1 MHRPSPEETKLLLC
15 VHHAFTLWR
24 LPADLPARIRERWP
38 RMTVVALPDSE
49 RLGEELADAD
59 IYVGFWARPE
69 LFRRAGKLRWV
80 HATAA
85 GVSQLLH
92 AEFVASDVVLTN
104 ARGVNAEPIGDHAMG
119 MILALARHLSSAW
132 RYQKEHRWAQQQ
144 IWDER
149 PRPMELGGQT
159 LVLVGLG
166 AVGGAIAAR
175 ARGFGMRILAV
186 TRSGRDTKG
195 LADETFAA
203 NRLDEALAQADFVV
217 LAAPDTPATRH
228 MMDERRLRLMKPTA
242 YLVNVSRGALVDQ
255 NALAR
260 ALDEHR
266 IAGAAL
272 DVAQREPLD
281 AESPLWDMESVL
293 ITPHVAN
300 ASERLWERQA
310 AILLENL
317 ERWFSGRE
325 LLNVVDKQRGY

>member
-1 MHRPSPEETKLLLC
+1 MQRPSPDETKLLLC
-15 VHHAFTLWR
+15 VHHPFTLWR
-24 LPADLPARIRERWP
+24 LPDELPARIRDRWP
-38 RMTVVALPDSE
+38 QMKVAALPDST
-49 RLGEELADAD
+49 RLGEELEDAD

-69 LFRRAGKLRWV
+69 LFRRARKLRWV

-119 MILALARHLSSAW
+119 MILAFARHLPSAW
-132 RYQKEHRWAQQQ
+132 RHQKEHRWAQQE

-166 AVGGAIAAR
+166 AVGGAIARR

-186 TRSGRDTKG
+186 TRSGHDTKR
-195 LADETFAA
+195 LTDEIFAA
-203 NRLDEALAQADFVV
+203 DRLDEALEQADFVV
-217 LAAPDTPATRH
+217 LAAPDTPATKH
-228 MMDERRLRLMKPTA
+228 LMDERRLGLMKPAA
-242 YLVNVSRGALVDQ
+242 YLVNVSRGALVDET
-255 NALAR
+255 ALAQ
-260 ALDEHR
+260 ALREHR

-272 DVAQREPLD
+272 DVAEREPLD
-281 AESPLWDMESVL
+281 AANPLWELENVQ
-293 ITPHVAN
+293 ITPHIAN

-317 ERWFSGRE
+317 ERWFAGRE
-325 LLNVVDKQRGY
+325 LLNVVNKQRGY